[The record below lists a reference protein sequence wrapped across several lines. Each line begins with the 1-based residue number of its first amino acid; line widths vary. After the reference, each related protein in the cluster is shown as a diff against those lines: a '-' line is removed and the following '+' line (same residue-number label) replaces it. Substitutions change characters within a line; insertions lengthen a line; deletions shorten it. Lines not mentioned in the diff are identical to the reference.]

1 MKNRSPKLYRITN
14 WKMESSSLSYEGAVK
29 LQNDVNS
36 IFYLW
41 LIIK

>member
-1 MKNRSPKLYRITN
+1 MNKNNKVYKITN
-14 WKMESSSLSYEGAVK
+14 WELESNSLSYEGAVA
-29 LQNDVNS
+29 LQNDPSS